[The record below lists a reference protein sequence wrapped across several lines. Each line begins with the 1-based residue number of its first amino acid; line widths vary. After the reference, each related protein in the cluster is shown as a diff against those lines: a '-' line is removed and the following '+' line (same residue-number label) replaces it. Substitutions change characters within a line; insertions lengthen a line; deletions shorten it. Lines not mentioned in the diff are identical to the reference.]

1 MQRNHG
7 FPTIAMLLALVMLTP
22 LAHADAFAR
31 LGRGINVLGYDPL
44 WTDASRAR
52 FRPALY
58 RAIHDGGFQT
68 VRVNLQAFA
77 HMDAA
82 NQLDPA
88 WLHTL
93 DSVVDQAS
101 AAGLNVILDEHDFH
115 PCAQDAASCRTRL
128 LAFWKQIATRYRNAP
143 PSVLFELLNEPNGEL
158 TSDRWN
164 ALLGDALRLIRRE
177 HPTRTVVIGPA
188 NGNAFTALGALRLP
202 EDDPNILVTVHYYN
216 PFRFTHQGAP
226 WVRPD
231 IRNAS
236 GVAWG
241 GSGDRA
247 KLYRQFDAI
256 ADWATAHHRQILL
269 GEFGAYEKAPH
280 ADRLAWTTAVVNA
293 AEKRHFAWAYWQ
305 FEGSFGAY
313 DIGQGHWIEPLHR
326 ALVSSD
332 GAYSRRRPPLGAT
345 GANP

>member
-1 MQRNHG
+1 
-7 FPTIAMLLALVMLTP
+7 MLTP

-52 FRPALY
+52 FRPSLY

-93 DSVVDQAS
+93 DNVVDQAS

-177 HPTRTVVIGPA
+177 NPTRTVVIGPA

-231 IRNAS
+231 IRDAS

-280 ADRLAWTTAVVNA
+280 ADRLTWTTAVVNA

-326 ALVSSD
+326 ALVSRD

-345 GANP
+345 GATP